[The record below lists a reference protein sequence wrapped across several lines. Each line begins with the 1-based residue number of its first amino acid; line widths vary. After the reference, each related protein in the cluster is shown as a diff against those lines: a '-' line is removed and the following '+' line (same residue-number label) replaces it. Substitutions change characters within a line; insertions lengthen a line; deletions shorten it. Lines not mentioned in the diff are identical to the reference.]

1 MPVKT
6 GIQKS
11 LKLRD
16 MDTLTHALSGALL
29 ARATEPKTPRTDQLP
44 RRLRMWVGFW
54 AAAFP
59 DSDFIVNFINPLSYL
74 ALHRGITHSVILLPI
89 WALGLASV
97 LMLIVRRKYSATAFA
112 GVCALGIGIHIA
124 GDVVNAFG
132 TMILAPFSMWRA
144 QISTTFIIDPF
155 FTLVIVAGLIAS
167 MRWKVTRTPAVIGLT
182 VLTAYVGFQAILQ
195 RRAVAVGDAYIAV
208 HRLES
213 AEAHAIPQ
221 PLSPFNWMVVVEQP
235 KGYQLAYVSLL
246 RKEATPQPPADASWF
261 RQLTASYRP
270 VKDAQWQPVLRY
282 GAVDADKELAEAAW
296 NSDVLAP
303 YRHFALFP
311 ALYRI
316 DRDPES
322 TCVWFNDLRFAVVGR
337 TMPFRYGS
345 CRDGIN
351 SPWKVHRLTS
361 DDNGTELFEA
371 IPD

>member
-1 MPVKT
+1 
-6 GIQKS
+6 
-11 LKLRD
+11 

-29 ARATEPKTPRTDQLP
+29 ARATEPKAPRTDQLP
-44 RRLRMWVGFW
+44 RRLRMWIGFW

-59 DSDFIVNFINPLSYL
+59 DSDFIMSFVNPLTYL

-89 WALGLASV
+89 WALGLAFLFMV
-97 LMLIVRRKYSATAFA
+97 IVRRRYSVTAFV

-124 GDVVNAFG
+124 GDVINAFG
-132 TMILAPFSMWRA
+132 TMIFAPFSMWRA
-144 QISTTFIIDPF
+144 QIATTFIIDPF
-155 FTLVIVAGLIAS
+155 FTAIIVAGLIAS
-167 MRWKVTRTPAVIGLT
+167 MRWKVTRAPAVIGLA
-182 VLTAYVGFQAILQ
+182 VLTAYVGFQAILH
-195 RRAVAVGDAYIAV
+195 RRAVAVGNAYIAA

-213 AEAHAIPQ
+213 AQAHAIPQ
-221 PLSPFNWMVVVEQP
+221 PLSPFNWMVVLEQP
-235 KGYQLAYVSLL
+235 HGYHLAYVSLL
-246 RKEATPQPPADASWF
+246 RKETTPQSPADASWF
-261 RQLTASYRP
+261 RSLSASYLP

-282 GAVDADKELAEAAW
+282 GAVDADRDLAEAAW

-311 ALYRI
+311 ALYRM
-316 DRDPES
+316 DHVPGR

-345 CRDGIN
+345 CRDGVN
-351 SPWKVHRLTS
+351 GPWKVHRLTS